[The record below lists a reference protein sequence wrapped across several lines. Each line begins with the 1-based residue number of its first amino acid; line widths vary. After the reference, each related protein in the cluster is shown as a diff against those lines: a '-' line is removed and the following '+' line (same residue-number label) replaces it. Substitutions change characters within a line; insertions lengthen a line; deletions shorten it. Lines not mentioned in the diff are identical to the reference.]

1 MNAEP
6 EGGSSLPDGLSHRM
20 VRTQLEKI
28 LASDMFCRSERL
40 SAFLRFVVE
49 ETLQGNGNTL
59 KEQVLAAAV
68 YGKRVGFS
76 GGDDATVRNDARR
89 LRDKLR
95 EYYAESARDPIIV
108 TLPKGAYTPTFEANA
123 QFPLPTIVPMRAPE
137 APAMAKPRWPAAVLA
152 AAGCLA
158 LAIGY
163 WTWSR
168 NDKPTSWNVEQVT
181 SIPGFEGPP
190 SLSPDGNSVA
200 FSSEDPAHP
209 GQSHIFIK
217 AVRREAL
224 RRLTD
229 SPDSDSNPAWSPD
242 GADIAFVRQGKG
254 VFRVSQ
260 LGGPERKIADRGNRV
275 GWAPDGKSVL
285 IRDRVDDRPFG
296 ISQVF
301 LRNLDRRRLT
311 QPSSGTGDFSF
322 AVSPDGTTLA
332 FTRFLRN
339 GVSDVYV
346 VPMSGGEP
354 QRRTNWSCPMGN
366 IIWAPGGRDLIYN
379 VGYSYPLSLWRIP
392 ARGSRVER
400 GQPVLLPT
408 NANSPTISTPAPG
421 QPARLAFLTI
431 QADINLRLI
440 DLEAPRSGAAFESVQ
455 ALFDSTV
462 VEYPGS
468 FSHDGAR
475 IAFTSQRT
483 GEPEAGDAPQLW
495 VARRDNTG
503 LRQLTKLRSPEVR
516 APSWSPDGRRIAFEA
531 SIDGNSDIFV
541 IDADGGE
548 PKRLTVEAS
557 IDSLPTWSQDGRQI
571 FFSSDRSGRPP
582 P

>member
-1 MNAEP
+1 MHSEP
-6 EGGSSLPDGLSHRM
+6 EGRSSLPDGLSHRM

-40 SAFLRFVVE
+40 SAFLRFVVD
-49 ETLQGNGNTL
+49 ETLKGNGDTL

-123 QFPLPTIVPMRAPE
+123 QSPLPTIVPMRAPE
-137 APAMAKPRWPAAVLA
+137 APAMAKPRWTAAILA

-168 NDKPTSWNVEQVT
+168 TGRNDKPTSWNVEQVT
-181 SIPGFEGPP
+181 SIPGYEGPP
-190 SLSPDGNSVA
+190 SLSPDGNFVA
-200 FSSEDPAHP
+200 FSSEDRDHP

-229 SPDSDSNPAWSPD
+229 SPDSDVNPAWSPD
-242 GADIAFVRQGKG
+242 GTEIAFVRQGKG

-260 LGGPERKIADRGNRV
+260 LGGPERKIADRGTRV

-285 IRDRVDDRPFG
+285 IRDREAGRPFG

-301 LRNLDRRRLT
+301 LSNLDRRRLT
-311 QPSSGTGDFSF
+311 QPSNGTGDFSF

-332 FTRFLRN
+332 FTRYLRN
-339 GVSDVYV
+339 GVSDVYRR
-346 VPMSGGEP
+346 SDEWRRTATADGLEQSYGKRRLDTRRTRSDL
-354 QRRTNWSCPMGN
+354 QRRTRLPRFIVADSRTGLAGRARPTDFAPDKRKFPNHFNAGPGATCP
-366 IIWAPGGRDLIYN
+366 PRVPDDTS
-379 VGYSYPLSLWRIP
+379 GY
-392 ARGSRVER
+392 
-400 GQPVLLPT
+400 
-408 NANSPTISTPAPG
+408 
-421 QPARLAFLTI
+421 QPAA
-431 QADINLRLI
+431 
-440 DLEAPRSGAAFESVQ
+440 
-455 ALFDSTV
+455 
-462 VEYPGS
+462 
-468 FSHDGAR
+468 
-475 IAFTSQRT
+475 
-483 GEPEAGDAPQLW
+483 
-495 VARRDNTG
+495 
-503 LRQLTKLRSPEVR
+503 
-516 APSWSPDGRRIAFEA
+516 
-531 SIDGNSDIFV
+531 
-541 IDADGGE
+541 
-548 PKRLTVEAS
+548 
-557 IDSLPTWSQDGRQI
+557 
-571 FFSSDRSGRPP
+571 DRSGSSAFGRRVRIGAGVVRFDGGRIPGQLLP
-582 P
+582 